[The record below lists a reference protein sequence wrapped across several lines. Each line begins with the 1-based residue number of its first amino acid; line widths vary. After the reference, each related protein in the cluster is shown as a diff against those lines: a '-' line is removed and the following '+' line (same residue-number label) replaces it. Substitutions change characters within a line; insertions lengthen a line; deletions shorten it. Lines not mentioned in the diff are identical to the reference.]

1 MKDALMMAVQITPEE
16 RDQFKNLARSRGM
29 LVQGLLAQL
38 VRREIKENTVAE
50 PDLTPQGRD
59 SHGARDSL
67 SL

>member
-16 RDQFKNLARSRGM
+16 RDQFKSLARSRGM

-59 SHGARDSL
+59 SHGVRDSL